1 MKVLKKVR
9 AGRNLKCSKIIFFPT
24 TTNYK
29 RSPKRFGFIFI
40 FLRLGV
46 YVYTV
51 EEALFY
57 PGILFSF
64 FLGFFSLDQLSR

>member
-9 AGRNLKCSKIIFFPT
+9 AGRNLKCSKIIFFP

-51 EEALFY
+51 EELYFI
-57 PGILFSF
+57 PGSSF
-64 FLGFFSLDQLSR
+64 LSFLVFFC

>member
-24 TTNYK
+24 TNYK

-40 FLRLGV
+40 FLRPGV
-46 YVYTV
+46 YVYAE

-64 FLGFFSLDQLSR
+64 LSWFFR